1 MNWNATS
8 TAEIAA
14 DLLRAT
20 LAASGGARNPQVP
33 ISTLRLLRA
42 GGRTQRV
49 ARYGLR
55 RFQSDWINRVRQRF
69 GEPAPARERSGV
81 PGARHAGRVRRCSQS
96 SGTDQYIA
104 VAARRRPHPASRSLR
119 SAAISIRV
127 DKSGTPTFWRTGVR
141 TGAFRGSRCAPRW
154 LRPAVLA
161 ILRYRSVHC
170 GCCAPAAAPS
180 ESLATVCGDF
190 NPIRSIGH
198 VNGLA
203 NRRPRRIIQRF
214 PVRATLAA
222 SGGARNPQVPISTL
236 RLLRAATISVRV
248 GKPNNPDSS
257 LARQAPTPVAGP
269 CAT

>member
-55 RFQSDWINRVRQRF
+55 RFQSNQINRTRQRF
-69 GEPAPARERSGV
+69 GEPATAQNHSEV

-104 VAARRRPHPASRSLR
+104 VAARSLPR
-119 SAAISIRV
+119 TPIR
-127 DKSGTPTFWRTGVR
+127 G
-141 TGAFRGSRCAPRW
+141 
-154 LRPAVLA
+154 
-161 ILRYRSVHC
+161 
-170 GCCAPAAAPS
+170 AAAPS

-190 NPIRSIGH
+190 S
-198 VNGLA
+198 A
-203 NRRPRRIIQRF
+203 RR
-214 PVRATLAA
+214 
-222 SGGARNPQVPISTL
+222 
-236 RLLRAATISVRV
+236 
-248 GKPNNPDSS
+248 
-257 LARQAPTPVAGP
+257 
-269 CAT
+269 